1 MQKFAYCV
9 LLSYT
14 SPSTSYKHIV
24 INFDMHTVS

>member
-1 MQKFAYCV
+1 MQKFTDCV

-14 SPSTSYKHIV
+14 SPPTSYKHTV